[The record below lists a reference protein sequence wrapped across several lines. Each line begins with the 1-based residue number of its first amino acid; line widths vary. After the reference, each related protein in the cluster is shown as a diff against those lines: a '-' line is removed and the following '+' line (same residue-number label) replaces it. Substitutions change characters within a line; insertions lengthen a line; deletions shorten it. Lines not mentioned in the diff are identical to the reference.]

1 MTNED
6 LTSEATEAVLPAVVK
21 KKQSF
26 SLIWFVPLV
35 ALAVGGW
42 LLFKTISE
50 RGPQIEIQ
58 FRNAEGIEAGKTK
71 VKFKNVDVGLVKSVH
86 LNDGLSN
93 VVLDVQMNAEMEPY
107 LTDRTRFWVV
117 RARVGA
123 GKVTGLST
131 LLSGAYLGMDPIADG
146 EPTDTFKGLESPPT
160 VTFDTPGR
168 FYQLKAADLGS
179 LHENSPVFFRKIQ
192 VGHVVNYSLSGD
204 GKELD
209 IRIFVEAP
217 HHKKVFKTTKFWNS
231 EGLDIKLDSTG
242 VRVNTESL
250 LSILAGGIS
259 FGNLESLGN
268 TELAAENTV
277 FALYESRSKVNEPV
291 YNYREYYVLHFED
304 SIRGLSVGAP
314 VEYKGYK
321 IGEVADIKMEFS
333 ARYLNFSTP
342 VLVAIEPE
350 RIGLTDGGYTNR
362 NEDSVLKYLVRNGFR
377 AQLRTGMLL
386 TGQLYIDMDF
396 YPDAAYVEIIDSE
409 PYQELPTIRSS
420 INELPDRMASVLK
433 ELDKVPWSKLGNEI
447 LDTINQLN
455 QIVRSDEVRQSM
467 ANLEASLE
475 NIASVS
481 AKLDKMIQSKPLTQ
495 SAESLQKSLEN
506 IEALTASLNGQLNE
520 DMVGMLSQGQKTFK
534 AAENLIDENSPMMTE
549 LSDMIRELSQAAKSI
564 NELVDYLERH
574 PDSLIFGKGVNK

>member
-1 MTNED
+1 MKENTN
-6 LTSEATEAVLPAVVK
+6 SESVDQVLPAVVK
-21 KKQSF
+21 KKQAF
-26 SLIWFVPLV
+26 SLIWFIPLL
-35 ALAVGGW
+35 ALVVGAW
-42 LLFKTISE
+42 LLFKAVSE
-50 RGPQIEIQ
+50 KGPVIEIQ

-86 LNDGLSN
+86 LNESLSN
-93 VVLDVQMNAEMEPY
+93 VVLSVQLNAEMEPY
-107 LTDRTRFWVV
+107 LTDKTRFWVV

-123 GKVTGLST
+123 GQVTGLGT
-131 LLSGAYLGMDPIADG
+131 LLSGAYLGIDPFADG
-146 EPTDTFKGLESPPT
+146 KPSEKFAGLESPPT
-160 VTFDTPGR
+160 VTLDTPGR
-168 FYQLKAADLGS
+168 FYRLKAADLGS
-179 LHENSPVFFRKIQ
+179 LHENSPVFFRRIQ
-192 VGHVVNYSLSGD
+192 VGHVVNYSLSDD

-209 IRIFVEAP
+209 IIVFIEAP
-217 HHKKVFKTTKFWNS
+217 HHKKVFKTTKFWNA
-231 EGLDIKLDSTG
+231 EGLDFKLDSTG

-259 FGNLESLGN
+259 FGNLESLGSE
-268 TELAAENTV
+268 ELAEENTI

-291 YNYREYYVLHFED
+291 YNFKEYYVFHFED

-350 RIGLTDGGYTNR
+350 RFGLTDIDYAKR
-362 NEDSVLKYLVRNGFR
+362 NEESVLMYLVRNGFR
-377 AQLRTGMLL
+377 GQLRTGMLL

-396 YPDAAYVEIIDSE
+396 YPDAAYAEIIDSE
-409 PYQELPTIRSS
+409 PYKELPTIRSS
-420 INELPDRMASVLK
+420 INELPDRMVSILK
-433 ELDKVPWSKLGNEI
+433 EVDKVPWSNLGNEI

-455 QIVRSDEVRQSM
+455 RIIRSDEVRQSI
-467 ANLEASLE
+467 ANLEASME
-475 NIASVS
+475 NMASIS
-481 AKLDKMIQSKPLTQ
+481 AKIDQMMESKPLTQ

-506 IEALTASLNGQLNE
+506 IETLTASLNGQLNK
-520 DMVGMLSQGQKTFK
+520 DMVGMLSQGQKTFA

-549 LSDMIRELSQAAKSI
+549 LSDMIRELAQAAKSI